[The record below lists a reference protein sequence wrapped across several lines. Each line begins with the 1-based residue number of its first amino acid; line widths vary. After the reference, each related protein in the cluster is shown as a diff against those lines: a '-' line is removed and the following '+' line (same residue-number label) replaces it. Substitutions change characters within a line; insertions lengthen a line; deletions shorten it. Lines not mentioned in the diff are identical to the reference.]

1 MSSAAGASPSGSA
14 SFHPVSHD
22 EHKAPLVNS
31 SNTLPPSA
39 PHPLTPPSVEVLPTV
54 LPQPPTAVD
63 YATRDTDAPMGLS
76 ARSDTQITTTV
87 EGQDVDASMT
97 VEGEFVSNTMA
108 EETLVEGDPEE
119 VLVRKI
125 AHVKGPS
132 SSSFGFP
139 PRENPLEQVLEAPPS
154 TQHGSA
160 EGESTTTITTTA
172 TATHW
177 NPLHPLG
184 QETTEKEDDHIY
196 HDKDKTV
203 IVEEDEDDIVDSKG
217 RLMFPDETKETT
229 QTPGGILRP
238 SPAASRRA
246 SHLRLDLKPPSP
258 QPWDHIDPPLDNNLK
273 AIAGYYSPGT
283 TKFRTLQSA
292 GGPRPMIPKS
302 SYYFGPPPPD
312 SAYGTAPTGQIG
324 VHHPRE
330 ILRVERD
337 YTGGELIQF
346 APIYPLELENRITP
360 TQFLESINAIN
371 EILISAHS
379 LRHSFLDNVLAVFSL
394 QLSTLFKKPHWEKE
408 LERLRRLI
416 DDLNAEMYN
425 PVGLNILWPR
435 NVAFLYLEIEYY

>member
-1 MSSAAGASPSGSA
+1 MSSAAGTSLPDSA
-14 SFHPVSHD
+14 SFHPVLHD

-31 SNTLPPSA
+31 NNNTLPHSD
-39 PHPLTPPSVEVLPTV
+39 PHPPTPPSVEVLPTV
-54 LPQPPTAVD
+54 LPPPPTTVD
-63 YATRDTDAPMGLS
+63 YASRDTGAPMGLS
-76 ARSDTQITTTV
+76 ADSDTRNTTTV
-87 EGQDVDASMT
+87 QQHDVDASVT
-97 VEGEFVSNTMA
+97 VEGDFASNTMA
-108 EETLVEGDPEE
+108 EETLVEGDPQEE
-119 VLVRKI
+119 LARKI

-132 SSSFGFP
+132 SSSFDLP
-139 PRENPLEQVLEAPPS
+139 PRENQLEQALGAPPPA
-154 TQHGSA
+154 QHGSA
-160 EGESTTTITTTA
+160 EGESTTTTTTTA

-177 NPLHPLG
+177 NPMHPLG

-229 QTPGGILRP
+229 HTPGGILRP

-273 AIAGYYSPGT
+273 SIAGYYSPGT

-292 GGPRPMIPKS
+292 GPRPLIPKS

-394 QLSTLFKKPHWEKE
+394 QLSTLFKKPHWEKASP
-408 LERLRRLI
+408 LLRFGMSGVGANFNV
-416 DDLNAEMYN
+416 DSPF
-425 PVGLNILWPR
+425 PVDR
-435 NVAFLYLEIEYY
+435 VSFLR